1 MGVDPS
7 IVEVLETAVAAD
19 PDNLALRGHLAT
31 VLADAGILDRALVE
45 AERVLA
51 ADPAHTDALAVAARA
66 ARASG
71 DDATALMASSVCSP
85 RCVAPPGPRRRPP
98 RRHSLRYPP
107 PRRRRASSVRS
118 LIPVERPRSTPSW
131 PRCSRTPVT
140 IASTSSGRAS
150 TSPTSAG

>member
-31 VLADAGILDRALVE
+31 VLADAGFLDRALVE

-71 DDATALMASSVCSP
+71 DDARAMASSVCSP
-85 RCVAPPGPRRRPP
+85 RSRHRRARAGARRAGTPCGTRRRGADELRAP
-98 RRHSLRYPP
+98 RP
-107 PRRRRASSVRS
+107 
-118 LIPVERPRSTPSW
+118 
-131 PRCSRTPVT
+131 
-140 IASTSSGRAS
+140 
-150 TSPTSAG
+150 

>member
-31 VLADAGILDRALVE
+31 VLADAGFLDRALVE

-71 DDATALMASSVCSP
+71 DDARADGFERLLAALQRHRRARAGARRAGTPC
-85 RCVAPPGPRRRPP
+85 GTRRRGADELRAP
-98 RRHSLRYPP
+98 RP
-107 PRRRRASSVRS
+107 
-118 LIPVERPRSTPSW
+118 
-131 PRCSRTPVT
+131 
-140 IASTSSGRAS
+140 
-150 TSPTSAG
+150 